1 MWSDIGHSGQLSVL
15 NGSAKLIL
23 NIQLSDP
30 AVNFLEINMSLSK
43 SDKIKINQGRGFILY
58 NQISRAASPLYKLLI
73 VV

>member
-15 NGSAKLIL
+15 NGSPKLIL

-30 AVNFLEINMSLSK
+30 AVNFAEGNMPLSK
-43 SDKIKINQGRGFILY
+43 SDKIKVNQDRGFILY
-58 NQISRAASPLYKLLI
+58 NQVSRAAIPLCKLLI